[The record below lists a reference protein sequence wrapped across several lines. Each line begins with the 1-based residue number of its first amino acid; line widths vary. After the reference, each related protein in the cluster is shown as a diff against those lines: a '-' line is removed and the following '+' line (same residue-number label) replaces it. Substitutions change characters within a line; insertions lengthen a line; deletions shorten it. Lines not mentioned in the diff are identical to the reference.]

1 MAIQEIDLGNVMGPQ
16 GPQGPEGPEG
26 PRGPAGP
33 TGATGETGPQGP
45 KGDTGPQGPEG
56 PQGPTGKVDATTQ
69 IAFTQASTREN
80 IASNEKFNIILGKIQ
95 KWFADLKDAAFREV
109 ANNLTTSAAGA
120 SVLDAYQGKVLNDNK
135 FEKANVINNL
145 LTTEAGFALDA
156 RQGKVLDDK
165 ITALNGNL
173 ENKLNIAFTNIYNS
187 SLGTVDGTKIGRIAI
202 LKFSAIATNATIRT
216 IRLGSEY
223 APARNAEVQ
232 LTRSGELL
240 ALSWFSRNTDTG
252 LAELEYQAKSG
263 IDQTYTGWLVY
274 VTYS

>member
-173 ENKLNIAFTNIYNS
+173 PVIQSGSTGYIEISANSYKDIQVKFPKPFATDPNVLASIWGTSESPAYGNINFSYDDISRTGFTMRIYNDNTS
-187 SLGTVDGTKIGRIAI
+187 GRTPRFRWVAI
-202 LKFSAIATNATIRT
+202 
-216 IRLGSEY
+216 E
-223 APARNAEVQ
+223 E
-232 LTRSGELL
+232 
-240 ALSWFSRNTDTG
+240 
-252 LAELEYQAKSG
+252 
-263 IDQTYTGWLVY
+263 
-274 VTYS
+274 

>member
-165 ITALNGNL
+165 ITELNGNIGIKIVDIL
-173 ENKLNIAFTNIYNS
+173 YANLIYPTADTPQTIHTCSGTVTSQKDLTGCKFACSFVSGNYVSPQAEPVINLSGKSTLNISQKYRNIS
-187 SLGTVDGTKIGRIAI
+187 DGTHSFGV
-202 LKFSAIATNATIRT
+202 T
-216 IRLGSEY
+216 
-223 APARNAEVQ
+223 V
-232 LTRSGELL
+232 
-240 ALSWFSRNTDTG
+240 
-252 LAELEYQAKSG
+252 
-263 IDQTYTGWLVY
+263 LVICY
-274 VTYS
+274 K

>member
-165 ITALNGNL
+165 ITELNGNITDAESAEL
-173 ENKLNIAFTNIYNS
+173 RNNFNNLFGYAERRGKIVSITSVFDSNQWTYQESDWVTIGTIPVSMRPSRQQNGVAVYGSNQDSSTGLRVTTNGN
-187 SLGTVDGTKIGRIAI
+187 
-202 LKFSAIATNATIRT
+202 
-216 IRLGSEY
+216 
-223 APARNAEVQ
+223 VQ
-232 LTRSGELL
+232 VYFRSGSGQY
-240 ALSWFSRNTDTG
+240 LSFSI
-252 LAELEYQAKSG
+252 S
-263 IDQTYTGWLVY
+263 
-274 VTYS
+274 YSVE